1 MALQALTQSLDDHP
15 HIAAQVCYALAQLAA
30 GIQRAG
36 NASMMSPYFK
46 DVVQRLLTLVG
57 QLELQ
62 QVLLRILGMP
72 ASSMM
77 CSATLVGLEGTL
89 ILQLSC
95 RVLRLANPLSTASGP
110 PGVCRAAQDHCASPG
125 SVNIS

>member
-1 MALQALTQSLDDHP
+1 MSLDDQP

-62 QVLLRILGMP
+62 QLLLRILALP

-77 CSATLVGLEGTL
+77 C
-89 ILQLSC
+89 
-95 RVLRLANPLSTASGP
+95 
-110 PGVCRAAQDHCASPG
+110 
-125 SVNIS
+125 